1 MFYAGKGFRNG
12 QNIRLKSIY
21 HIAVSSMNYFLLTA
35 RASTTIFS
43 CKVND
48 NPHLFGQQGCGGS
61 VECEDVHNAGECEHP
76 VDGEEGEA
84 GGGGGAGLEVGG
96 EDSEDDAEP
105 RQHQLADPR
114 TRQ

>member
-1 MFYAGKGFRNG
+1 MK
-12 QNIRLKSIY
+12 
-21 HIAVSSMNYFLLTA
+21 
-35 RASTTIFS
+35 
-43 CKVND
+43 
-48 NPHLFGQQGCGGS
+48 PHLFGQQGCGGS

-84 GGGGGAGLEVGG
+84 GGGGGAGREVGG

-114 TRQ
+114 TRQRGHEPS